1 LSRSERGFGLRGQS
15 PVKFVVGLVERFMPR
30 KIRDYKAEIAKLGF
44 EQKRGKGS
52 HQNWK
57 HPKLRLLITIAFKD
71 GEDVPLYLEKLLQK
85 ATQEL
90 ATIEEES
97 DE

>member
-1 LSRSERGFGLRGQS
+1 
-15 PVKFVVGLVERFMPR
+15 MPR
-30 KIRDYKAEIAKLGF
+30 KIRDYKAEITKLGF
-44 EQKRGKGS
+44 EQRRGKGS
-52 HQNWK
+52 HQNWR

-85 ATQEL
+85 AIQEL
-90 ATIEEES
+90 ADLEEES

>member
-1 LSRSERGFGLRGQS
+1 
-15 PVKFVVGLVERFMPR
+15 MPR
-30 KIRDYKAEIAKLGF
+30 KIREYKADLAKLGF

-57 HPKLRLLITIAFKD
+57 HPQLRLLITIAFKD

-85 ATQEL
+85 AVQEL
-90 ATIEEES
+90 ADLEEKSE
-97 DE
+97 E